1 MNKLV
6 IDIETGALP
15 EPILRGLCPAF
26 NPDEVKLG
34 NTKDPDKVAAKIAE
48 AEASHFTDF
57 SAKAALDAR
66 YGQVLAFG
74 FMNFTAETFS
84 VGEQILH
91 EAPITES
98 QVVEFGL
105 ELIADTLTTK
115 FVVGFNIK
123 AFDLPFLIRRAW
135 HHGVKVPK
143 GIFTTWKGRVQW
155 HDNFIDLRDVWQLG
169 DRMAHGNLDSICQ
182 HLGAGMKSGSG
193 ANFASLFASDR
204 EAALAYLKNDLEITA
219 NVASRM
225 L

>member
-1 MNKLV
+1 MNKLI

-15 EPILRGLCPAF
+15 ESILRGLCPPF

-34 NTKDPDKVAAKIAE
+34 NTKDPEKVAAKVAE
-48 AEASHFTDF
+48 AEINHFTDF

-91 EAPITES
+91 EAPATEA

-105 ELIADTLTTK
+105 ELIADALTTK

-123 AFDLPFLIRRAW
+123 SFDLPFMVRRAW
-135 HHGVKVPK
+135 HHGIKVPK

-169 DRMAHGNLDSICQ
+169 DRMSHGNLDSICQ

>member
-1 MNKLV
+1 MNKLI

-15 EPILRGLCPAF
+15 ESILRGLCPAF

-34 NTKDPDKVAAKIAE
+34 NTKDPDKVAARIAE
-48 AEASHFTDF
+48 AEANHFTDF

-74 FMNFTAETFS
+74 YMAFTAETFS

-91 EAPITES
+91 EAPTTEAHL
-98 QVVEFGL
+98 VEFGL

-115 FVVGFNIK
+115 YVVGFNIK

-135 HHGVKVPK
+135 HHGIKVPK

-169 DRMAHGNLDSICQ
+169 DRMAHGNLDSITK

-219 NVASRM
+219 NVAARM

>member
-1 MNKLV
+1 MNKLI

-34 NTKDPDKVAAKIAE
+34 NTKDPEKVAAKVAE
-48 AEASHFTDF
+48 AEANHFTDF

-74 FMNFTAETFS
+74 FMGFTAETFS

-91 EAPITES
+91 EAPITEA

-115 FVVGFNIK
+115 YVVGFNIK

-135 HHGVKVPK
+135 HHGIKVPK

-169 DRMAHGNLDSICQ
+169 DRMAHGNLDSITK
-182 HLGAGMKSGSG
+182 HLCAGMKSGSG